1 MRQWIDGIWWGG
13 RPAPWFLRALAGVF
27 GWVVTAR
34 RTAYRRGWLRSG
46 AAGPPVVIIGNL
58 GVGGSGKTPLVIWL
72 AQRLTARGIRTGIV
86 LRGYRSAVDRR
97 GAAVQCVEASSLAE
111 QVGDEALLLARR
123 AGVPVYA
130 GRDRLAAARALAA
143 QGVDLILA
151 DDGMQ
156 HYGLQRAVEIA
167 VVDGGRGFGNGRLL
181 PAGPLREPLS
191 RLDEVALIV
200 QTGGADKVVARAVRL
215 QLAGEELWPL
225 DDADPGRAVGEFA
238 GKTVHAVAG
247 IGNPERFFA
256 MLRAAGLD
264 VLAHPFPDHHEFVA
278 ADLEFADGL
287 PILMTEKDA
296 VKCRRYARAG
306 RWYLPVEARLSAVDE
321 GTLLRRLVVDTRL
334 LDILACPVCKGPLTH
349 VREASLLVCR
359 AERLAFPIRDGI
371 PVLIEAEARVLA
383 ADDPLLRR

>member
-13 RPAPWFLRALAGVF
+13 RPAPWFLRALARVF
-27 GWVVTAR
+27 GWIVVAR

-72 AQRLTARGIRTGIV
+72 AQRLKAHGIRTGIV
-86 LRGYRSAVDRR
+86 LRGYGSAASRR
-97 GAAVQCVEASSLAE
+97 GTPVQRVGATSLAE
-111 QVGDEALLLARR
+111 QVGDEALLLARH
-123 AGVPVYA
+123 ADVPVYA

-151 DDGMQ
+151 DDGLQ
-156 HYGLQRAVEIA
+156 HYGLRRDVEIA
-167 VVDGGRGFGNGRLL
+167 VVDGVRGFGNARLL

-200 QTGGADKVVARAVRL
+200 QTGGVGKVDERALPL
-215 QLAGEELWPL
+215 QLFGEGLWPL
-225 DDADPGRAVGEFA
+225 DDAGAGSAVGEFA
-238 GKTVHAVAG
+238 GRTVHAVAG

-256 MLRAAGLD
+256 MLRAAGIS
-264 VLAHPFPDHHEFVA
+264 VLAHPFPDHHVFVA

-296 VKCRRYARAG
+296 VKCRRFARAG
-306 RWYLPVEARLSAVDE
+306 RWYLPVEARLSAADE
-321 GTLLRRLVVDTRL
+321 GTLLRRLVMDTRL
-334 LDILACPVCKGPLTH
+334 LDILACPACKGPLEH
-349 VREASLLVCR
+349 VRDANLLVCR